1 MPFDNSYG
9 RLDSKFYQ
17 RINPTPVKHP
27 RLILVNRELAGEME
41 FPLPEA
47 DSELAQ
53 LFSGNKMPQ
62 GSDPLAQVYAG
73 HQFGNFVPRLGDG
86 RAVLLGEFINS
97 NGQRYDIQLK
107 GAGQTMYSRNGD
119 GRSPLGPVIREYIVS
134 EAMFRLG
141 IPTTRA
147 LAMVSSGEKVFREEE
162 FPGAVFTRV
171 ASSHI
176 RIGSFEYYAAR
187 NDHEG
192 IKTLADYAIDRHYP
206 ELKDVRNP
214 YAAFLGRVCSV
225 QARLVAKWM
234 RVGFIHGVM
243 NTDNTTISG
252 ETIDYGPCAFM
263 DGYDPATVFS
273 SIDHYGRY
281 AYARQP
287 SIAQWNLAG
296 QGGCLLPLI
305 HKDPDVAKVRAEE
318 IVQGFGAEFRN
329 HYFSEMCSK
338 IGLPPKERSHEL
350 LDNFL
355 QIMQESKTDFTLSF
369 RMLSKAVLGE
379 TNPLLEL
386 FSDQAKIM
394 DWLDKWKNELTWQNI
409 NSKEAAQTMDRN
421 NPAFIPRNH
430 RVEQAITAAV
440 KQNDFEPTKKL
451 INILRHP
458 YEDQPENVEYTTP
471 PKPTERVYQTFCGT

>member
-9 RLDSKFYQ
+9 RLDEKFYQ
-17 RINPTPVKHP
+17 RINPTPVKAP
-27 RLILVNRELAGEME
+27 RLILVNRELAGKME
-41 FPLPEA
+41 FPLPKT
-47 DSELAQ
+47 DPELAQ
-53 LFSGNKMPQ
+53 LFSGNKPPQ

-86 RAVLLGEFINS
+86 RAVLLGEFLNS
-97 NGQRYDIQLK
+97 HGQRFDIQLK

-147 LAMVSSGEKVFREEE
+147 LAMVSSGEDVFREEKL
-162 FPGAVFTRV
+162 PGAIFTRV
-171 ASSHI
+171 ASSHL
-176 RIGSFEYYAAR
+176 RIGNFEYFAAR

-192 IKTLADYAIDRHYP
+192 VKTLADYAIDRHYP
-206 ELKDVRNP
+206 ELKETSNP
-214 YAAFLGRVCSV
+214 YTAFLSRVCSV

-296 QGGCLLPLI
+296 LGGCLLPLI
-305 HKDPDVAKVRAEE
+305 HKDPETARTRAEE
-318 IVQGFGAEFRN
+318 IVQGFGAKFRN
-329 HYFSEMCSK
+329 HYFSEMCNK
-338 IGLPPKERSHEL
+338 IGLSPEERSQEL

-355 QIMQESKTDFTLSF
+355 QIIQESKADFTLSF
-369 RMLSKAVLGE
+369 RMLSKAILGE

-386 FSDQAKIM
+386 FSDQAKIAN
-394 DWLDKWKNELTWQNI
+394 WLEKWKEELARQNI
-409 NSKEAAQTMDRN
+409 NTDDASRTMDRN

-440 KQNDFEPTKKL
+440 KEDDFEPTKKL
-451 INILRHP
+451 IKILHHP
-458 YEDQPENVEYTTP
+458 YKEQTKYAEYMNPPES
-471 PKPTERVYQTFCGT
+471 TERVYQTFCGT